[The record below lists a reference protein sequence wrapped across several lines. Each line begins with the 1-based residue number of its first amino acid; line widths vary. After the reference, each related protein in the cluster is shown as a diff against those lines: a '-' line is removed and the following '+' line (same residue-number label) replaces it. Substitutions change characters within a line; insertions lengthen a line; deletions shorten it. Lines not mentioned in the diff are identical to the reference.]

1 MESIVDVLMRR
12 DGMTR
17 EDEEQLVSDCKDDLY
32 DSIENGDLMYAEDM
46 CQSWFGLEPDYM
58 MELL

>member
-32 DSIENGDLMYAEDM
+32 DSIENGDLMYAEDI